1 MTRRTRIALAIVAAL
16 IMLITLLPLSVTL
29 PMVMPK
35 NSGLSARAAT
45 GTIWSGTLNDAQLA
59 GLPFGHTKVGLL
71 PFALMTGQARLQ
83 FVGAKLRGT
92 LVATPGGFGIAH
104 GNGPIDAAVRLKP
117 LPVAQLVLDDATV
130 QFSGTRCS
138 AATGN
143 VRAVVGGDIGG
154 ISLPGG
160 MTGALR
166 CDGKELLVPLVGQSG
181 MERLSVHIQGDGKWR
196 AEFSVRAADQATV
209 AKLAAAGFTAGP
221 TGYVIRLTGAL

>member
-1 MTRRTRIALAIVAAL
+1 MTRRTRIALAVAATL

-29 PMVMPK
+29 PVVMPR

-45 GTIWSGTLNDAQLA
+45 GTIWSGTLHDAQLA
-59 GLPFGHTKVGLL
+59 GLPLGDTQIGLL
-71 PFALMTGQARLQ
+71 PFALLTGQARLQ

-92 LVATPGGFGIAH
+92 LVATPGGFGVAH

-117 LPVAQLVLDDATV
+117 LPVAQLVLDDTTV
-130 QFSGTRCS
+130 QFSGTRC
-138 AATGN
+138 AEAKGN

-154 ISLPGG
+154 VSLPGG

-196 AEFSVRAADQATV
+196 AEFLVRAADEANA

-221 TGYVIRLTGAL
+221 TGYVIRLIGTL